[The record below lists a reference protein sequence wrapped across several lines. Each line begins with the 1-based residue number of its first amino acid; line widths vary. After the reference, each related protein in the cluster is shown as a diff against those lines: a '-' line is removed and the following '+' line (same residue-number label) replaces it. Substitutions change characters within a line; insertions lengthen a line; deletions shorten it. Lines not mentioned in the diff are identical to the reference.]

1 MITRF
6 AGLLLAALALSGC
19 TSPSQTFEIDNPGDT
34 PLTLR
39 IDGNELPI
47 AAHAS
52 RPVKLKPGEHHLQT
66 PALGDVRFIV
76 YARGKGG
83 LINPTL
89 GEYVIA
95 SEVYVTGEDTLRHFG
110 TVDNH
115 IALGG
120 VGFDGPYSTTHALF
134 IDHAWTFGVREP
146 FPDEQTVAHVDET
159 GGRINTKIFTAADFI
174 DYAEARSGQP
184 GAYRRQ
190 QPAGYQAPTY
200 TLEPAPTALP
210 ALDPAFERH
219 AAPLRELYAR
229 YLKATTAD
237 AQLQLQQEAF
247 QAQMAFTAAT
257 AALGSGLPVEANEAY
272 NTFVQTRGSLMG
284 SAALVVP

>member
-1 MITRF
+1 LIKRLTV
-6 AGLLLAALALSGC
+6 LLLAAVAVTGC
-19 TSPSQTFEIDNPGDT
+19 SSPSQTFEIDNPGDA

-95 SEVYVTGEDTLRHFG
+95 NEIYVTDESKLQHFG
-110 TVDNH
+110 APGQH
-115 IALGG
+115 IELGG

-134 IDHAWTFGVREP
+134 IDQAWTFGVREP
-146 FPDEQTVAHVDET
+146 FPEEQTVAHVDES
-159 GGRINTKIFTAADFI
+159 GGRISTKIFTAADFI
-174 DYAEARSGQP
+174 AYAEATSGQP

-190 QPAGYQAPTY
+190 QPAGYQPPRYALETAPTV
-200 TLEPAPTALP
+200 LP
-210 ALDPAFERH
+210 PLDPVFEAH
-219 AAPLRELYAR
+219 AGPLRELYAR
-229 YLKATTAD
+229 YLRATTAD
-237 AQLQLQQEAF
+237 AQLQLQQEAL
-247 QAQMAFTAAT
+247 QAQIAFTVAT
-257 AALGSGLPVEANEAY
+257 AALGSRLPVEANTAY
-272 NTFVQTRGSLMG
+272 NTFVETRSTLMG

>member
-1 MITRF
+1 M
-6 AGLLLAALALSGC
+6 
-19 TSPSQTFEIDNPGDT
+19 
-34 PLTLR
+34 
-39 IDGNELPI
+39 
-47 AAHAS
+47 
-52 RPVKLKPGEHHLQT
+52 
-66 PALGDVRFIV
+66 
-76 YARGKGG
+76 
-83 LINPTL
+83 
-89 GEYVIA
+89 
-95 SEVYVTGEDTLRHFG
+95 
-110 TVDNH
+110 
-115 IALGG
+115 
-120 VGFDGPYSTTHALF
+120 
-134 IDHAWTFGVREP
+134 REP
-146 FPDEQTVAHVDET
+146 FPDEQTVAHVDES
-159 GGRINTKIFTAADFI
+159 GGRISTKIFTAADFI

-219 AAPLRELYAR
+219 AAPLREVYAR

-257 AALGSGLPVEANEAY
+257 AALGAGLPVEANEAY

>member
-19 TSPSQTFEIDNPGDT
+19 SSPSQTFEIDNPGDT

-66 PALGDVRFIV
+66 PALGEVRFIV

-95 SEVYVTGEDTLRHFG
+95 NEIYVTGADKLKHFG
-110 TVDNH
+110 AVH
-115 IALGG
+115 HPIELGG

-134 IDHAWTFGVREP
+134 IDQAWSFGVREP
-146 FPDEQTVAHVDET
+146 FPDEQTVAHVDQT
-159 GGRINTKIFTAADFI
+159 GGQISSKIFTAADFI
-174 DYAEARSGQP
+174 DYVETRSGQP

-190 QPAGYQAPTY
+190 QPAGYQPPTY
-200 TLEPAPTALP
+200 ALEPAPAALP
-210 ALDPAFERH
+210 ALDPVFERH

-272 NTFVQTRGSLMG
+272 NTFVQTRSSLMG

>member
-1 MITRF
+1 MIKRLTV
-6 AGLLLAALALSGC
+6 LLIAAVAVTGC
-19 TSPSQTFEIDNPGDT
+19 SSPSQTFEIDNPGDT

-95 SEVYVTGEDTLRHFG
+95 SEIYVTDEDKLQHFAAPG
-110 TVDNH
+110 NH
-115 IALGG
+115 IELGG
-120 VGFDGPYSTTHALF
+120 VGFDGPYTTTHALF
-134 IDHAWTFGVREP
+134 IDQAWTFGVREP
-146 FPDEQTVAHVDET
+146 FPDEQTVAHVDES
-159 GGRINTKIFTAADFI
+159 GGRISTKIFTAADFI
-174 DYAEARSGQP
+174 AYVEDTTGDP

-190 QPAGYQAPTY
+190 QPAGYQPPHY
-200 TLEPAPTALP
+200 VLETAPTALP
-210 ALDPAFERH
+210 ALDPAFDAH
-219 AAPLRELYAR
+219 AGPLRELYAR
-229 YLKATTAD
+229 YLNATTAD
-237 AQLQLQQEAF
+237 AQLQLQQESS

-257 AALGSGLPVEANEAY
+257 ASLGAGLPVEANRAY
-272 NTFVQTRGSLMG
+272 NTFVHTRGTLMG
-284 SAALVVP
+284 SAVLVVP

>member
-95 SEVYVTGEDTLRHFG
+95 SEVYVTGEDKLRHFG

-134 IDHAWTFGVREP
+134 IDHAWTFGAREP
-146 FPDEQTVAHVDET
+146 FPDEQTVAHVDE
-159 GGRINTKIFTAADFI
+159 
-174 DYAEARSGQP
+174 
-184 GAYRRQ
+184 
-190 QPAGYQAPTY
+190 
-200 TLEPAPTALP
+200 
-210 ALDPAFERH
+210 
-219 AAPLRELYAR
+219 
-229 YLKATTAD
+229 
-237 AQLQLQQEAF
+237 
-247 QAQMAFTAAT
+247 
-257 AALGSGLPVEANEAY
+257 
-272 NTFVQTRGSLMG
+272 
-284 SAALVVP
+284 

>member
-1 MITRF
+1 MIKRLTV
-6 AGLLLAALALSGC
+6 LLLAAVAVTGC
-19 TSPSQTFEIDNPGDT
+19 SSPSQTFEIDNPGDT

-95 SEVYVTGEDTLRHFG
+95 SEIYVTDEDKLKHFG
-110 TVDNH
+110 APGNH
-115 IALGG
+115 IELGG

-134 IDHAWTFGVREP
+134 IDQAWTFGVREP
-146 FPDEQTVAHVDET
+146 FPDGQTVAHVDES
-159 GGRINTKIFTAADFI
+159 GGRISTKIFTAADFI
-174 DYAEARSGQP
+174 AYAEANAGQP

-190 QPAGYQAPTY
+190 QPAGYQPPHYALEAAPT
-200 TLEPAPTALP
+200 TLPP
-210 ALDPAFERH
+210 LDPVFDAH
-219 AAPLRELYAR
+219 AGPLRELYAR
-229 YLKATTAD
+229 YLTATTAD
-237 AQLQLQQEAF
+237 AQLQLQQEAL

-257 AALGSGLPVEANEAY
+257 ASLGSRLPVEANRAY
-272 NTFVQTRGSLMG
+272 NTFVHTRSALMG

>member
-1 MITRF
+1 MIKRLTVLLF
-6 AGLLLAALALSGC
+6 AGLAVTGC
-19 TSPSQTFEIDNPGDT
+19 SSPSQTFEIDNPADT

-95 SEVYVTGEDTLRHFG
+95 SAVYATDEDAFKNFG
-110 TVDNH
+110 PPDQRIN
-115 IALGG
+115 LGG
-120 VGFDGPYSTTHALF
+120 VTFKGPYRKTHALF
-134 IDHAWTFGVREP
+134 IDQAWTFGVREP
-146 FPDEQTVAHVDET
+146 FPDEQRVAHVDAS
-159 GGRINTKIFTAADFI
+159 GGRISTKIFTATDFI
-174 DYAEARSGQP
+174 AYVEASTDDP

-190 QPAGYQAPTY
+190 RHADYQVPAY
-200 TLEPAPTALP
+200 TLEPAPSALP
-210 ALDPAFERH
+210 ALDPAFEAH
-219 AAPLRELYAR
+219 AGPLRELYAR

-237 AQLQLQQEAF
+237 TQLQLQQESA

-257 AALGSGLPVEANEAY
+257 AALGSTLPAQANEAY
-272 NTFVQTRGSLMG
+272 NTFVHTRGALMG
-284 SAALVVP
+284 SAVLVVP

>member
-1 MITRF
+1 MIKRF
-6 AGLLLAALALSGC
+6 AVLLLAAVAVAGC
-19 TSPSQTFEIDNPGDT
+19 SSPSQTFEIDNPGDV

-89 GEYVIA
+89 AEYVIA
-95 SEVYVTGEDTLRHFG
+95 SEIYVTDADKLKHFG
-110 TVDNH
+110 TPNH
-115 IALGG
+115 HIELGG
-120 VGFDGPYSTTHALF
+120 VGFDGPYRTTHALF
-134 IDHAWTFGVREP
+134 IDQAWTFGVREP

-159 GGRINTKIFTAADFI
+159 GGRISTKIFTAPDFI
-174 DYAEARSGQP
+174 AYVEASQGEP

-190 QPAGYQAPTY
+190 QPAGYQAPVY
-200 TLEPAPTALP
+200 ALEPAPAALP
-210 ALDPAFERH
+210 ALDPAFEAH
-219 AAPLRELYAR
+219 AAPLRQIYAR
-229 YLKATTAD
+229 YLKATSAD

-257 AALGSGLPVEANEAY
+257 ATLGASLPVAANEAY
-272 NTFVQTRGSLMG
+272 NTFVLTRGQLMG

>member
-1 MITRF
+1 MIKRF
-6 AGLLLAALALSGC
+6 AVLLLAAVAIAGC
-19 TSPSQTFEIDNPGDT
+19 SSPSQTFEIDNPGDV

-52 RPVKLKPGEHHLQT
+52 RPVKLKPGEHHLQS

-89 GEYVIA
+89 AEYVIA
-95 SEVYVTGEDTLRHFG
+95 SEIYVTDPDKLKHFG
-110 TVDNH
+110 TPNLH
-115 IALGG
+115 IELGG

-134 IDHAWTFGVREP
+134 IDQAWSFGVREP
-146 FPDEQTVAHVDET
+146 FPDEQTVAHVDAT
-159 GGRINTKIFTAADFI
+159 GGRISTKIFTAPDFI
-174 DYAEARSGQP
+174 AYVEASRGEP

-190 QPAGYQAPTY
+190 QPAGYQAPVF
-200 TLEPAPTALP
+200 TLEPAPAALP
-210 ALDPAFERH
+210 ALAPAFEAH

-257 AALGSGLPVEANEAY
+257 ARLGADLPVEANTGY
-272 NTFVQTRGSLMG
+272 NTFVQTRATLMG

>member
-1 MITRF
+1 MIKRF
-6 AGLLLAALALSGC
+6 AVLLLAAVAIAGC
-19 TSPSQTFEIDNPGDT
+19 SSPSQTFEIDNPGDV

-52 RPVKLKPGEHHLQT
+52 RPVKLKPGEHHLQS

-89 GEYVIA
+89 AEYVIA
-95 SEVYVTGEDTLRHFG
+95 SEIYVTDPDKLKHFG
-110 TVDNH
+110 TPNQH
-115 IALGG
+115 IELGG

-134 IDHAWTFGVREP
+134 IDQAWSFGVREP
-146 FPDEQTVAHVDET
+146 FPDEQTVAHVDAT
-159 GGRINTKIFTAADFI
+159 GGRISTKIFTAPDFI
-174 DYAEARSGQP
+174 AYVEASRGEP

-190 QPAGYQAPTY
+190 QPAGYQAPVF
-200 TLEPAPTALP
+200 TLEAAPAALP
-210 ALDPAFERH
+210 ALDPAFEAH

-257 AALGSGLPVEANEAY
+257 ARLGADLPVEANTGY
-272 NTFVQTRGSLMG
+272 NTFVQTRATLMG

>member
-1 MITRF
+1 MIKRF
-6 AGLLLAALALSGC
+6 AVLLSAAVAITGCSG
-19 TSPSQTFEIDNPGDT
+19 PAQTFEIDNPGAT

-66 PALGDVRFIV
+66 EQLGDVRFIV
-76 YARGKGG
+76 YASGKGG

-89 GEYVIA
+89 AEYVIA
-95 SEVYVTGEDTLRHFG
+95 NEIYVTGEDKLQHFG
-110 TVDNH
+110 RLNNQ

-120 VGFDGPYSTTHALF
+120 VTFEGPYQATHDLF
-134 IDHAWTFGVREP
+134 IDQAWSFGVREP
-146 FPDEQTVAHVDET
+146 FPEVQTVSHVDAS
-159 GGRINTKIFTAADFI
+159 GGRINAKIFTAPDFI
-174 DYAEARSGQP
+174 AYVEAGMGQP
-184 GAYRRQ
+184 GAYTRQ
-190 QPAGYQAPTY
+190 QPKGYVAPVY
-200 TLEPAPTALP
+200 TLDAAPTALP
-210 ALDPAFERH
+210 ALDPAFEAH
-219 AAPLRELYAR
+219 AGPLRELYSR
-229 YLKATTAD
+229 YLQATTAD

-257 AALGSGLPVEANEAY
+257 ATLGSGLSKEANEGY
-272 NTFVQTRGSLMG
+272 NTFVRTRSTLMG

>member
-1 MITRF
+1 MIKRF
-6 AGLLLAALALSGC
+6 AVLLLAAVAVAGC
-19 TSPSQTFEIDNPGDT
+19 SSPSQVFEIDNPGDA

-52 RPVKLKPGEHHLQT
+52 RPIKLKPGEHHLQS

-89 GEYVIA
+89 AEYVIA
-95 SEVYVTGEDTLRHFG
+95 SEVYVTGEDKLGNFG
-110 TVDNH
+110 SVDHH
-115 IALGG
+115 IDLGG
-120 VGFDGPYSTTHALF
+120 VGFDGPYTKTHALF
-134 IDHAWTFGVREP
+134 IDQAWTFGVREP
-146 FPDEQTVAHVDET
+146 FPDQQTVAHVDQS
-159 GGRINTKIFTAADFI
+159 GGRISSKIFTAPDFI
-174 DYAEARSGQP
+174 AYVEDSRGEP

-190 QPAGYQAPTY
+190 QPAGYQAPAFA
-200 TLEPAPTALP
+200 LEAAPAALP
-210 ALDPAFERH
+210 ALDPVFEAH

-229 YLKATTAD
+229 YLKATSAE

-257 AALGSGLPVEANEAY
+257 AALGADLPVQAHQAY
-272 NTFVQTRGSLMG
+272 NAFVQTRGRLMG
-284 SAALVVP
+284 SAVLVVP